1 MCEAEK
7 ISNPGLLIVV
17 DSTRASEYFDA
28 LEDASSW
35 PGCLTTVQLA
45 TMGASAKAAAN

>member
-7 ISNPGLLIVV
+7 ISNPVLLIVV